1 MMPIWANTEGPS
13 QADGHPSVLFVPYQ
27 LHEDAVRLCGEPRF
41 YLTLALLQ
49 WSDKLFWKLKRQVMA
64 KETRSFAVIGLGA
77 FGSAVAAELAR
88 FGNQVIGVDLDER
101 RVSQMASTLS
111 SAVILDTTDEMA
123 LKEAGIDQYDVAL
136 IAIGRDIQAS
146 ILTTMNLK
154 MLGIRTIWVKASNK
168 THHRILSK
176 LGADRVILPEQEMGK
191 HIAQMLN
198 NPMLQDYVSLG
209 NGFSVVNIV
218 IPARLKGRAIASFGI
233 GKDYDLRML
242 GLMRGPEFRACDTP
256 NLALEEDDKLILL
269 GKRPE
274 LRRFGD
280 AL

>member
-1 MMPIWANTEGPS
+1 
-13 QADGHPSVLFVPYQ
+13 
-27 LHEDAVRLCGEPRF
+27 
-41 YLTLALLQ
+41 
-49 WSDKLFWKLKRQVMA
+49 MA
-64 KETRSFAVIGLGA
+64 KEARSFAVIGLGA
-77 FGSAVAAELAR
+77 FGSAVATELSR

-111 SAVILDTTDEMA
+111 SAIILDTTDEMA
-123 LKEAGIDQYDVAL
+123 LREAGIDQYDVAL

-154 MLGIRTIWVKASNK
+154 MLGIATIWVKASNK

-176 LGADRVILPEQEMGK
+176 LGADRVMLPEQEMGR

-198 NPMLQDYVSLG
+198 NPVVQDYVSLG
-209 NGFSVVNIV
+209 NGFSVVNVV
-218 IPARLKGRAIASFGI
+218 IPRRLRGREVASLGL
-233 GKDYDLRML
+233 GSAYDLRLL
-242 GLMRGPEFRACDTP
+242 GLMRGSEYRACDAAD
-256 NLALEEDDKLILL
+256 LVLEEDDKLMLL

>member
-1 MMPIWANTEGPS
+1 
-13 QADGHPSVLFVPYQ
+13 
-27 LHEDAVRLCGEPRF
+27 
-41 YLTLALLQ
+41 
-49 WSDKLFWKLKRQVMA
+49 MA

-77 FGSAVAAELAR
+77 FGSAVASELAR
-88 FGNQVIGVDLDER
+88 FGNQIIGVDLDER

-176 LGADRVILPEQEMGK
+176 LGADRVILPEHEMGK

-218 IPARLKGRAIASFGI
+218 IPARLKGREMASLGI
-233 GKDYDLRML
+233 GKDYDLQLL
-242 GLMRGPEFRACDTP
+242 GLMRGTEFRAYDTP